1 MKKITLIALLLV
13 ASFTSQAQEKKPDS
27 LVVHI
32 EMDST
37 TWSIVITLIKEN
49 ILPNS
54 LTNKM
59 ILENILVPLYNYR
72 FEPRTKPKPIK

>member
-1 MKKITLIALLLV
+1 MKKTLFILLLLV
-13 ASFTSQAQEKKPDS
+13 ASFTIQAQEKKPDS

-37 TWSIVITLIKEN
+37 TWIRVITLIKEN
-49 ILPNS
+49 IPSNS

-59 ILENILVPLYNYR
+59 LVETILQPLLMYR

>member
-1 MKKITLIALLLV
+1 MKKTLIILLLLV

-37 TWSIVITLIKEN
+37 TWIRVITLIKEN
-49 ILPNS
+49 IPSNS
-54 LTNKM
+54 LTNKLLVET
-59 ILENILVPLYNYR
+59 ILQPLLVYR
-72 FEPRTKPKPIK
+72 FEPPTKPKPIK

>member
-1 MKKITLIALLLV
+1 MKKTLIILLLLV

-27 LVVHI
+27 LVMHV
-32 EMDST
+32 EMDSA
-37 TWSIVITLIKEN
+37 TWSVIITLIREN
-49 ILPNS
+49 IPANS